1 MKFSDLFLPKIA
13 RSDPEVRKDA
23 VRNEKNVE
31 LLKNVS
37 KKDSDPDVRNLA
49 VRRLNELA
57 TE

>member
-23 VRNEKNVE
+23 VRNEQNVE